1 MLNVDLHKSRV
12 YEFRG
17 DRDVV
22 ERPNVNASRPD
33 LICSAES
40 RRLAFSTGSSEEE
53 SSLAVRC
60 MTTSPSVSPNAD
72 GTISTLSL
80 LDIRRTVNTLT
91 TSGTSSRHG
100 HIGVAD
106 A

>member
-1 MLNVDLHKSRV
+1 VLNVDLQKSRV
-12 YEFRG
+12 YELLG
-17 DRDVV
+17 GQDVV
-22 ERPNVNASRPD
+22 ERLNINASRPD
-33 LICSAES
+33 LIYSGES

-53 SSLAVRC
+53 SSLALRC

-72 GTISTLSL
+72 GTNSTLSL
-80 LDIRRTVNTLT
+80 FDIRRTVDRLT